1 MAYVLVLLV
10 AAAAG
15 AAVGIATLRTGGV
28 RLAHRETW
36 SGTYTQERPTAAPEA
51 AVATGPESAS
61 AAGRRPLPTDPTWQT
76 RVTGV
81 LGLLVTCLV
90 GAGLI
95 VAALYA
101 TFLAVKRAFG
111 G

>member
-1 MAYVLVLLV
+1 MAYVLVLLL

-28 RLAHRETW
+28 RLAHPETW
-36 SGTYTQERPTAAPEA
+36 SATYAQDRPAPDA
-51 AVATGPESAS
+51 AVVTGPESGS
-61 AAGRRPLPTDPTWQT
+61 AAGHRPLPTDPTWQT

-81 LGLLVTCLV
+81 LGLLVACLV
-90 GAGLI
+90 GAGLV

>member
-1 MAYVLVLLV
+1 VAYVLVLLL

-28 RLAHRETW
+28 RLAHPETW
-36 SGTYTQERPTAAPEA
+36 SATYAQERPAAAEA

-81 LGLLVTCLV
+81 LGLLVACLV
-90 GAGLI
+90 GAGLV